1 MNNDTINLL
10 KECNSGCKSA
20 VNGIDQVLP
29 YIRDE
34 KLRSTVTNEKKIH
47 QEIGDRCHQ
56 ILNSYG
62 ADERDPHPAAKVF
75 SWVGT
80 EVKLA
85 VNSSTQE
92 IAGIMAD
99 GCNMGIKSINKALNE
114 YSGADAGAKRVAKR
128 LIDMEKKLA
137 SDMSV
142 YL

>member
-20 VNGIDQVLP
+20 VNGIDQALP

-99 GCNMGIKSINKALNE
+99 GCNMGIKS
-114 YSGADAGAKRVAKR
+114 VAKYLNQYKDATPESR
-128 LIDMEKKLA
+128 TIAAHIINTEHDFMKDML
-137 SDMSV
+137 V
-142 YL
+142 FL